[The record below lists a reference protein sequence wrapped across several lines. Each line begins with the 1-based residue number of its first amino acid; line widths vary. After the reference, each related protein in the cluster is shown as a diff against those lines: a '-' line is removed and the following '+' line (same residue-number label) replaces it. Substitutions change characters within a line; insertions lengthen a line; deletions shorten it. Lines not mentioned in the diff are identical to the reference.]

1 MTALEVLHVKAGH
14 DLLTTAFAGP
24 GIPLYDGKL
33 PATTTTL
40 AMPWV
45 LSYTSVEFEHDDPDV
60 SLLNESSTC
69 ITTWQLQV
77 AAANNTAAMAVL
89 GVIRTALL
97 DVVPVISGRVCGPIR
112 MVSVQLGRND
122 EGIGTAVLDPI
133 AIYEL
138 KTRPAS

>member
-1 MTALEVLHVKAGH
+1 MTAVEVAHAKAGL
-14 DLLTTAFAGP
+14 DLLTAAFAAP

-33 PATTTTL
+33 PASTTTL

-45 LSYTSVEFEHDDPDV
+45 MAYTTVEWEYDDPDV
-60 SLLNESSTC
+60 SILHESSTV

-89 GVIRTALL
+89 GLIRAALL
-97 DVVPVISGRVCGPIR
+97 DVVPTVSGRKCGPIR
-112 MVSVQLGRND
+112 MVSVQIGRSD

-138 KTRPAS
+138 KTRPA